1 LAEHEIR
8 VSNVD
13 SHLPPPDNHPKIKL
27 YYFIMQDFKFVN
39 VGFSSMVPL
48 HQIQTVSDPEGAS
61 VKRLIT
67 EARSHKCLLDATHG
81 RRTRSIMMM
90 HSGHIILSSIQL
102 DTLAQRIA
110 NAE

>member
-1 LAEHEIR
+1 
-8 VSNVD
+8 
-13 SHLPPPDNHPKIKL
+13 
-27 YYFIMQDFKFVN
+27 MQDFKFVN
-39 VGFSSMVPL
+39 VGFSSMVAL

-81 RRTRSIMMM
+81 RRTRSVMMM

-102 DTLAQRIA
+102 DTLAQRMA
-110 NAE
+110 GLLEG